1 MVEQLEPT
9 LMVLGSIPNIFTR
22 INIFSI
28 YYQVFIFV
36 NNPCLTSSFLY
47 AKKIPHFKHS
57 GSSFSKLLYLFM
69 NLLHICVIYFQLL
82 TTLLIVFSRNPIH
95 SILLLIILFFEM
107 AFVLVLFNVEFISIL
122 LIVVYVGAIA
132 VLFLFVVM
140 MLQVKSEPFNSF
152 YIILISFILS
162 LFFYSENVYF
172 LNKSTNFF
180 TALHSS
186 SSEFSS
192 HFDSLKDIE
201 TLGQVLFNYYPVYVV
216 IAGLLLLVALVGSI
230 VLIIDVNKSVQSNV
244 VFRRLS
250 RTDNFVRFFF

>member
-1 MVEQLEPT
+1 MDFLHLCAIYLE
-9 LMVLGSIPNIFTR
+9 
-22 INIFSI
+22 
-28 YYQVFIFV
+28 
-36 NNPCLTSSFLY
+36 
-47 AKKIPHFKHS
+47 
-57 GSSFSKLLYLFM
+57 
-69 NLLHICVIYFQLL
+69 LL

-107 AFVLVLFNVEFISIL
+107 SFTLILFNVEFISLL

-162 LFFYSENVYF
+162 LFFYFENIYF
-172 LNKSTNFF
+172 INQSIHFF
-180 TALHSS
+180 GAGHSS
-186 SSEFSS
+186 ATEFSF
-192 HFDSLKDIE
+192 HYDSLKDIE
-201 TLGQVLFNYYPVYVV
+201 TLGQVLFNYYSVYLVV
-216 IAGLLLLVALVGSI
+216 SGLLLLAALVGSI
-230 VLIIDVNKSVQSNV
+230 VLIIDVNKSIQSNV